1 MAGLD
6 ATMSNDMQAQAQP
19 NGLNGNSTEV
29 PATNGVTQ
37 GTVAPG
43 LTADEMA
50 LYDRQIRLW
59 GAKAQEQI
67 RKAKVLLISLR
78 AVGTEIAKN
87 LTLAGIQELTVIDDE
102 LVTEDDV
109 LGAQFFLRVEDVGRP
124 VSITHISPRI
134 EAGLTSI

>member
-6 ATMSNDMQAQAQP
+6 ATMTNDVPAQAQP
-19 NGLNGNSTEV
+19 NGMNGNGTEV
-29 PATNGVTQ
+29 PDTNGVAE

-87 LTLAGIQELTVIDDE
+87 LTLAGIQELTVVDDE
-102 LVTEDDV
+102 LVTEDDIH
-109 LGAQFFLRVEDVGRP
+109 GAQFFLREEDVGTP
-124 VSITHISPRI
+124 VSKHVS
-134 EAGLTSI
+134 L